1 VCSDQGRKY
10 LASGE
15 PRTDES
21 SLKKPDRL
29 FACVGKGM
37 KSSVI
42 EFRYGLEGKL
52 GLEMDYESPILQAWV
67 LPQDAFGVEE
77 EPGSIFL
84 ISSGDHSAALLLS
97 SDASDIVDLDASATR
112 LDLRYRTIAAA
123 ARGKYTI
130 QVTERSIVV
139 IDGPHL

>member
-1 VCSDQGRKY
+1 
-10 LASGE
+10 
-15 PRTDES
+15 
-21 SLKKPDRL
+21 
-29 FACVGKGM
+29 M

-97 SDASDIVDLDASATR
+97 SDASDVVDLDASATR

-123 ARGKYTI
+123 ACGKYTSLVSCPI
-130 QVTERSIVV
+130 DSV
-139 IDGPHL
+139 IPSVDSLG